1 MSDTA
6 VIYSSFAGKTRKIAN
21 YIAGKLDADIF
32 DLKVQS
38 NIDLSGFS
46 RIIVG
51 TGVHA
56 GRPYSRVTKFIEE
69 NRSLLNDKEVVL
81 FISCLY
87 NGERAENQCSE
98 ITKEYDLSNS
108 VFFSTRSEKNEAGL
122 SKDVDVFIERMK
134 S

>member
-21 YIAGKLDADIF
+21 YIAGKLNADIF

>member
-6 VIYSSFAGKTRKIAN
+6 IIYSSFAGKTRKVAN
-21 YIAGKLDADIF
+21 YIAGKLNADIF

-46 RIIVG
+46 RVIIG

-56 GRPYSRVTKFIEE
+56 GRPYSRVTKFIED
-69 NRSLLNDKEVVL
+69 NRSELNDKEVVL
-81 FISCLY
+81 FISCMY
-87 NGERAENQCSE
+87 NGERAENQCSD
-98 ITKEYDLSNS
+98 ITKDYDLSNS

>member
-6 VIYSSFAGKTRKIAN
+6 IIYSSFAGKTRKVAS
-21 YIAGKLDADIF
+21 YIAVKLNADIF

-46 RIIVG
+46 RVIIG

-56 GRPYSRVTKFIEE
+56 GRPYSRVTKFIED
-69 NRSLLNDKEVVL
+69 NRSELNDKEVVL
-81 FISCLY
+81 FISCMY
-87 NGERAENQCSE
+87 NGERAENQCSD
-98 ITKEYDLSNS
+98 ITKDYDLSNS

-122 SKDVDVFIERMK
+122 SKDVDAFIERMK

>member
-6 VIYSSFAGKTRKIAN
+6 VIYSSFAGKTRKIDK
-21 YIAGKLDADIF
+21 YIAESLDADIF

-46 RIIVG
+46 RVIIG

-56 GRPYSRVTKFIEE
+56 GRPYSRVTKFIED
-69 NRSLLNDKEVVL
+69 NRSELNDKEVVL
-81 FISCLY
+81 FISCMY
-87 NGERAENQCSE
+87 NGERAENQCSD
-98 ITKEYDLSNS
+98 ITKDYDLSNS

>member
-6 VIYSSFAGKTRKIAN
+6 IIYSSFAGKTRKVAN
-21 YIAGKLDADIF
+21 YIAGKLNADIF

-46 RIIVG
+46 RVIIG

-56 GRPYSRVTKFIEE
+56 GRPYSRVTKFIED
-69 NRSLLNDKEVVL
+69 NRSELNDKEVVL
-81 FISCLY
+81 FISCMY
-87 NGERAENQCSE
+87 NGERAENQCSD
-98 ITKEYDLSNS
+98 ITKDYDLSNS

-122 SKDVDVFIERMK
+122 PKDVDMFIERMMP
-134 S
+134 

>member
-6 VIYSSFAGKTRKIAN
+6 IIYSSFAGKTRKVAN
-21 YIAGKLDADIF
+21 YIAGKLNADIF

-46 RIIVG
+46 RVIIG

-56 GRPYSRVTKFIEE
+56 GRPYSRVTKFIED
-69 NRSLLNDKEVVL
+69 NRSELNDKEVVL
-81 FISCLY
+81 FISCMY
-87 NGERAENQCSE
+87 NGERAENQCSD
-98 ITKEYDLSNS
+98 ITKDYDLSNG

>member
-6 VIYSSFAGKTRKIAN
+6 IIYSSFAGKTRKVAN
-21 YIAGKLDADIF
+21 YIAGKLNADIF

-46 RIIVG
+46 RVIIG

-56 GRPYSRVTKFIEE
+56 GRPYSRVTKFIED
-69 NRSLLNDKEVVL
+69 NRSELNDKEVVL
-81 FISCLY
+81 FISCMY
-87 NGERAENQCSE
+87 NGERAENQCSD
-98 ITKEYDLSNS
+98 ITKDYDLSNS

-122 SKDVDVFIERMK
+122 SKDVDVFIERLK